1 MSGQA
6 TGTVKLLKMHNVY
19 WLRQQVN
26 FFRVTKLIIIIY
38 RVLVQR
44 VCVVCARFLDLVQI
58 LGDGVMQ

>member
-26 FFRVTKLIIIIY
+26 FFRVMKLIIIIY

-44 VCVVCARFLDLVQI
+44 VRVVCTRFLDLVQI

>member
-19 WLRQQVN
+19 WLRQQVQ
-26 FFRVTKLIIIIY
+26 FFRVMKLIIIIY

>member
-26 FFRVTKLIIIIY
+26 FFRVMKLIIIIY

-44 VCVVCARFLDLVQI
+44 VRVVCARFLDLVQI